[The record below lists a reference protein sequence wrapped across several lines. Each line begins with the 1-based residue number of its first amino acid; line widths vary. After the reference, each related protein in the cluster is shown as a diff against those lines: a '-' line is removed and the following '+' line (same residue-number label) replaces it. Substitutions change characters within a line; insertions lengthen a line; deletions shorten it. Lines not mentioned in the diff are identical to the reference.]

1 MAMLHRKLVRDLL
14 HIRGQAIA
22 ILLVIACGVAAFV
35 AMRAMYQS
43 LLQSQSDYYARY
55 RFADVFAELKRAP
68 DSVASSIRA
77 IPGVAQVQPR
87 VIMDVT
93 VNVPGLK
100 EPAVGRLISM
110 PAEDSSALNAL
121 FLRKGRF
128 IAARAA
134 TEVVASEAFA
144 AANHLQL
151 GSTLQAIIHGRWQQL
166 TIVGIAL
173 SPEYI
178 YEIRGGGSVLPD
190 NRRFG
195 VLWMSPEALQAAL
208 DMKGAFNSV
217 AISLRPHASEPEV
230 LASVDRILDRY
241 GCLGSYG
248 RQDQIS
254 HRFISDEITQNRI
267 SAMVIPAIF
276 LVVAALLVHLSFS
289 RLVNMQRSE
298 IAVIKAFG
306 FTSLKVATHYVQFS
320 LLIASVGYLLGCFV
334 GWTFGIRLAALYA
347 EFYRFPILKYR
358 PDLSIF
364 LWAGIICS
372 ITAVGGALAP
382 ALHAAALPPAEAM
395 RPESPQQFRPSLM
408 DRLNVHLHSA
418 ALRMIFRNLERR
430 PWRALAS
437 AFAICTAIMI
447 VVVEFGMFNS
457 LDRIL
462 QLQFHY
468 TQREDITVTFN
479 EARSAGVRQELAH
492 LPGVIASEPFRVVPV
507 RLHFAHRSRKTSL
520 LGLAS
525 DSHMRL
531 MIDQQGRQALMPP
544 DGLVL
549 STTLAQL
556 LHVAPGECVQVQI
569 LEGRRLVRNLPV
581 SALVDEPLGT
591 SAYMEM
597 HALNRLLQEDGSIS
611 GAYLQVDT
619 AMQPVLYQRLKT
631 LAAIAAVTVKN
642 TTVESFRQTIR
653 RSMSLSLGTLILFA
667 SIIAAGMI
675 YNGARI
681 ALSERARELAT
692 LRILGFTRQE
702 ITSILLG
709 EQALI
714 TLFALPF
721 GFLAGYGLSAL
732 LAARLQTELY
742 RMPLVVRPT
751 SYAWAF
757 LMVLFSAILSG
768 ILVGRR
774 IAHLDMI
781 SVLKSRE

>member
-1 MAMLHRKLVRDLL
+1 MAMLGRKLVRDLL

-22 ILLVIACGVAAFV
+22 IILVIACGVAAFV
-35 AMRAMYQS
+35 TMRSMYRS
-43 LLQSQSDYYARY
+43 LLRSQADYYARY

-68 DSVASSIRA
+68 DWVANRIRE

-87 VIMDVT
+87 VVMDVT
-93 VNVPGLK
+93 LNVPGLK

-110 PAEDSSALNAL
+110 PAGDSGALNEL
-121 FLRKGRF
+121 FLRSGRF
-128 IAARAA
+128 IDSHAAN
-134 TEVVASEAFA
+134 EVIASEAFA
-144 AANHLQL
+144 SANHLHL

-166 TIVGIAL
+166 TVVGIAL

-178 YEIRGGGSVLPD
+178 YEIRGGASLFPD

-208 DMKGAFNSV
+208 DMQGAFNSIAV
-217 AISLRPHASEPEV
+217 SLRPHASEPEV
-230 LASVDRILDRY
+230 IASMDRILDRY
-241 GCLGSYG
+241 GCLGAYG
-248 RQDQIS
+248 REDQIS
-254 HRFISDEITQNRI
+254 HRFISDEISQNRI
-267 SAMVIPAIF
+267 SAMIIPAIF
-276 LVVAALLVHLSFS
+276 LVVAGMLVHLSFS

-306 FTSLKVATHYVQFS
+306 FTSRQIATHYVQFS
-320 LLIASVGYLLGCFV
+320 LLIASVGYMLGCIV
-334 GWTFGIRLAALYA
+334 GWAFGIRLAKLYA
-347 EFYRFPILKYR
+347 EFYRFPILIYR
-358 PDLSIF
+358 PELSIF
-364 LWAGIICS
+364 LWAGFICAV
-372 ITAVGGALAP
+372 TAVAGALAP
-382 ALHAAALPPAEAM
+382 VLRAAALPPAEAM
-395 RPESPQQFRPSLM
+395 RPESPQQFSPTLM
-408 DRLNVHLHSA
+408 DRLNVRVRSA
-418 ALRMIFRNLERR
+418 ALRMIVRNLERR

-447 VVVEFGMFNS
+447 VVVEFGMFDS
-457 LDRIL
+457 LDRIME
-462 QLQFHY
+462 LQFRD

-479 EARSAGVRQELAH
+479 EARSGSVRQELAH
-492 LPGVIASEPFRVVPV
+492 LPGVIASEPFRAVPV
-507 RLHFAHRSRKTSL
+507 RLRFQHRSRKTSL

-525 DSHMRL
+525 GSRMRL

-544 DGLVL
+544 DGLIL
-549 STTLAQL
+549 STTLAEL
-556 LHVAPGECVQVQI
+556 LHVAPGESVQVEV
-569 LEGRRLVRNLPV
+569 LEGHRLVRSLPV
-581 SALVDEPLGT
+581 AALVDEPLGT
-591 SAYMEM
+591 SAYMELN
-597 HALNRLLQEDGSIS
+597 ALNRILLEGNSIS
-611 GAYLQVDT
+611 GAYLQVD
-619 AMQPVLYQRLKT
+619 AARQQVLYQRLKT
-631 LAAIAAVTVKN
+631 LPAVAAVAVKK
-642 TTVESFRQTIR
+642 TTVDSFRDTIN
-653 RSMSLSLGTLILFA
+653 RSMALSLGTLILFA
-667 SIIAAGMI
+667 AIIAAGMI

-721 GFLAGYGLSAL
+721 GFLAGYGLCAL
-732 LAARLQTELY
+732 MAARLQTELY

-768 ILVGRR
+768 VLVGRR